1 MCHQEAAAALT
12 VVWGVT
18 LLGTLLFHTSGWM
31 SGEEIDTSSLPSP
44 GLGLLP
50 VPAEKWLEGP
60 PKGDNATTAKW
71 KTETALLKPRI
82 PWNGYEPV
90 TL

>member
-1 MCHQEAAAALT
+1 MVHQEAAAALT

-31 SGEEIDTSSLPSP
+31 SGEEIDALSLASP

-60 PKGDNATTAKW
+60 PKGNYAIIA
-71 KTETALLKPRI
+71 
-82 PWNGYEPV
+82 
-90 TL
+90 

>member
-18 LLGTLLFHTSGWM
+18 PLGTLLFHTSGWM
-31 SGEEIDTSSLPSP
+31 SGEEKDASSLLSP

-50 VPAEKWLEGP
+50 VPVEKCLEGP
-60 PKGDNATTAKW
+60 PKGDGATTPKW
-71 KTETALLKPRI
+71 KTETAPLNLRI
-82 PWNGYEPV
+82 LWDGYEPV
-90 TL
+90 ML